1 VHQKTWRDSFTLI
14 RMAMSPSPDTSPTER
29 RRHLRQPAPPD
40 LELSIPVIS
49 QGEVI
54 DLSETGAL
62 ISTPVPLGVGD
73 RARMSLLVGREPFG
87 AWVRVVRVEP
97 GTRMGRTMRYHLGL
111 VFTAMD
117 EQTRQVLQRFVRRE
131 SPRP

>member
-1 VHQKTWRDSFTLI
+1 
-14 RMAMSPSPDTSPTER
+14 MSQRPDTSAIER
-29 RRHLRQPAPPD
+29 RRHPRQPPPPD

-62 ISTPVPLGVGD
+62 ISTPYPLGVGD

-87 AWVRVVRVEP
+87 AWVRVVRTEP

-111 VFTAMD
+111 VFTAID
-117 EQTRQVLQRFVRRE
+117 EQNRQVLQRFVRRE

>member
-1 VHQKTWRDSFTLI
+1 
-14 RMAMSPSPDTSPTER
+14 MSLSPDTSPTER
-29 RRHLRQPAPPD
+29 RRHLRHPAPPD

-54 DLSETGAL
+54 DLSENGAL

-87 AWVRVVRVEP
+87 AWVRVVRAEP
-97 GTRMGRTMRYHLGL
+97 GTRMGRTVRYHLGL
-111 VFTAMD
+111 VFTAID
-117 EQTRQVLQRFVRRE
+117 EQNRQVLQRFVGRQ